1 MSHGGNA
8 YEHVIYVDAKRRL
21 KLEEI
26 RRAIELGCWT
36 VPVASNIE
44 VPPSPA
50 PPPPALEPIH
60 HRLTRLLVTVV
71 LRRSTGRWR
80 RLWCRG
86 GLHGSG
92 GWSFANSLPCLFD
105 GLPVGFLKQIIFE
118 VAALYAHESRHR
130 RCILASERA
139 FTQSHT
145 ITGPWTCI
153 AAVYVMAAAFG
164 TMACGHVCHLGSAFV
179 GVVAVQGM
187 AERNSILRVALIA
200 FASARRS

>member
-1 MSHGGNA
+1 MWMPN
-8 YEHVIYVDAKRRL
+8 VDSSLRRFVGL
-21 KLEEI
+21 LSLVAG
-26 RRAIELGCWT
+26 RSLLRATSKFHHLQLRLHQL
-36 VPVASNIE
+36 
-44 VPPSPA
+44 
-50 PPPPALEPIH
+50 LEPIH